1 MPVYGAAPAAL
12 VAPWNPLSM
21 QAMAS
26 KAERMAALVHHLL
39 KAPNVLFGDA
49 NLYFKEMREVLEH
62 PYYPEISLG
71 WRERKPELLSVTDTY
86 MDYSLHE
93 LPMADDA
100 ANADTNE
107 NPTQSANQI
116 VEMIQRYLAL
126 FPHEQANLS
135 TVLYNCDAASLPQ
148 AVVNQNQRAA

>member
-1 MPVYGAAPAAL
+1 
-12 VAPWNPLSM
+12 M

-26 KAERMAALVHHLL
+26 KAERMAALVHHLV
-39 KAPNVLFGDA
+39 KAPSVLFGDA
-49 NLYFKEMREVLEH
+49 TLYFKEMRDVLEH

-100 ANADTNE
+100 ADADTNE
-107 NPTQSANQI
+107 NPN
-116 VEMIQRYLAL
+116 
-126 FPHEQANLS
+126 
-135 TVLYNCDAASLPQ
+135 AASLPQ
-148 AVVNQNQRAA
+148 AVVNRTNEPETPDRSVVHRGEENIADLLILNPEVMPGGAATAVRAGRTGCRLRLWWRP